1 MEKKILFIDLERN
14 PADRHQGDHAGKLK
28 GHSESH
34 RTGPCH
40 SRNHGKASL
49 QYSTA
54 GGKAGTYQARLLCHH
69 VQRRSDL

>member
-1 MEKKILFIDLERN
+1 MEKKILFIDL
-14 PADRHQGDHAGKLK
+14 DGTLLTDTKGDHAGKLK

-40 SRNHGKASL
+40 SRNHGKASS